1 MTLNGLVNPS
11 KLPRL
16 NRLFRPSGNCLD
28 VAIDHGVFNEYSFLD
43 GLRDMPSV
51 VGALAA
57 AGADAIQMNVGQADL
72 LQAIPGK
79 DRPALVLRVDVGNP
93 YNPTTHRVMFDQ
105 LQDDTDPILGA
116 IRMDAALVVCNLL
129 ILPDEPELHRQT
141 VRNVGRLRT
150 LCDTYGMPLMVEPLI
165 MRPHDARGGYQ
176 VNGDKSLIVPLVRQA
191 RELGADIIKADPTDH
206 PEDFGEVIEAARCP
220 VLVRGGGKEDL
231 PTVFERAAAFMAQGA
246 RGLVYGRNIYQH
258 PDMGRVTEALLAII
272 HDGASGGEAW
282 DIYERT
288 KTAVAAG

>member
-1 MTLNGLVNPS
+1 MTSIGPVDPS

-51 VGALAA
+51 VRALAA
-57 AGADAIQMNVGQADL
+57 AGADAIQMNIGQADL

-79 DRPALVLRVDVGNP
+79 ERPALVLRVDVGNP
-93 YNPTTHRVMFDQ
+93 YNPVTHRVMFDQ
-105 LQDDTDPILGA
+105 LQDDIDPLLGA
-116 IRMDAALVVCNLL
+116 LRMDAALVVCNLL

-150 LCDTYGMPLMVEPLI
+150 ICDRYGMPLMVEPLI
-165 MRPHDARGGYQ
+165 MRPNDARGGYQ
-176 VNGDKSLIVPLVRQA
+176 VNGDRSLIVPLVRQA
-191 RELGADIIKADPTDH
+191 RELGADIIKADPTDRV
-206 PEDFGEVIEAARCP
+206 EDFAEVVEVARCP

-231 PTVFERAAAFMAQGA
+231 RTVFERAAAFMAQGA

-272 HDGASGGEAW
+272 HEGARGSDAW
-282 DIYERT
+282 DIYSGSR
-288 KTAVAAG
+288 TAVATA